1 MRLAPLFAA
10 TFLVSTLACSDDDSV
25 NPTPH
30 DYSIDVTAKTV
41 QQYHTVDADATVT
54 DETTGL
60 TLFSPALDYAIA
72 ENDAEIAE
80 VSSSG
85 EIVGIRPG
93 TATLTIT
100 FDDDAT
106 AEVEVTV
113 TAADPTASIEASD
126 TTFFPDASISVLPL
140 FENSSG
146 DTVAMA
152 GSGRAIVYTSS
163 DETIATVDEE
173 TGIVDP
179 QAKAGTVT
187 ITATMDDYEV
197 SIPLTV
203 ELRPVDR
210 VVVTPDIA
218 SVEVGATVQLSARLI
233 DDEGDTEKDAEGYE
247 VTWSSS
253 NELVATVDETG
264 KVTGVLASPTPVTIT
279 ATATGT
285 GKSGTATVLV
295 KAAP

>member
-10 TFLVSTLACSDDDSV
+10 SILVSTLACSDDESV
-25 NPTPH
+25 NPQPHEYTIAVTP
-30 DYSIDVTAKTV
+30 KTV
-41 QQYHTVDADATVT
+41 QQYHSVDADVTVT
-54 DETTGL
+54 DETAGVTI
-60 TLFSPALDYAIA
+60 FSPALDYAIA
-72 ENDAEIAE
+72 EDDEDIAE

-106 AEVEVTV
+106 ATTEITV
-113 TAADPTASIEASD
+113 TAADPVLSIEASD

-140 FENSSG
+140 FKNTSG

-173 TGIVDP
+173 TGVVDP

-203 ELRPVDR
+203 QLRPVDR
-210 VVVTPDIA
+210 VVVDPDLA
-218 SVEVGATVQLSARLI
+218 QVTVGGTVQLSATLY
-233 DDEGDTEKDAEGYE
+233 DDEGDTETEVEGYE

-253 NELVATVDETG
+253 NPLIATVDATG
-264 KVTGVLASPTPVTIT
+264 KVTGVLASATPVTIT